1 MNSIGAV
8 VYPRIEVGIA
18 TSDGKAYYRITSLL
32 KKINVPYVDI
42 VPDELSRL
50 ETKGYSIEMQSYWSR
65 AIKVIVTTKRESLQL
80 LGANSVCVEDL
91 GDDVALAKERLF
103 AILYPAKST
112 DLFVIGI
119 DPGERTGLA
128 AFINHKEVET
138 AVMPSFEKTIARVSD
153 LIDNAPSM
161 RKVVKI
167 GSGNLKLAHRI
178 AMALGTRYRERLR
191 IQLVDERGTSTL
203 SARRRMKGVTRD
215 QRAARLIAFRDG
227 QEFFN

>member
-1 MNSIGAV
+1 MKSIGAV
-8 VYPRIEVGIA
+8 LYPKIEVGIA

-32 KKINVPYVDI
+32 KKIKLPYVDI
-42 VPDELSRL
+42 IPDSLSRL
-50 ETKGYSIEMQSYWSR
+50 ETKGYSFDMQSYLSR
-65 AIKVIVTTKRESLQL
+65 TIKILITTRKERSLL

-91 GDDVALAKERLF
+91 GDDMAVAKERLF
-103 AILYPAKST
+103 SLLYPLKAT

-128 AFINHKEVET
+128 AFMNHKEVET
-138 AVMPSFEKTIARVSD
+138 AVLPSFEKTIARVSD

-167 GSGNLKLAHRI
+167 GAGNLRLAQKM
-178 AMALGTRYRERLR
+178 AAALGQRYRERLT

-203 SARRRMKGVTRD
+203 SARRRMKGITRD

-227 QEFFN
+227 QEFVK